1 LECCHLSVE
10 KAEAILKFICTK
22 KHSLRL
28 IGEVVRDGEVKVV

>member
-1 LECCHLSVE
+1 VE

-28 IGEVVRDGEVKVV
+28 IGEVVRDKGEAKVV